1 MVGPGVTG
9 VKEGDR
15 VAIPWLG
22 YACGHCEYCMSGWS
36 TLCEQQLNTG
46 YFIDGAY
53 AEYALAFAKYVVKV
67 PKHVNPL
74 EAAPLAC
81 AGVTTYKAVKMSGA
95 RSSDLVAI
103 FGIGGLGHLAVQYA
117 KIAGATVVA
126 VDLVDEKLEMAK
138 KLGADY
144 TVNGKAED
152 PVEAIKKLGGADA
165 VICVAVGARPYEQSF
180 NALRRGG
187 TLVFV
192 AMPAGNYFQ
201 LPIFESVL
209 NGIKTVG
216 SIVGT
221 PVDLAEVYQLHVAG
235 RTKVIYET
243 RRLEQVNEAM
253 AEVEHARIPARLVFD
268 ITVCVLLTTTG
279 RWHSSPT
286 SAQIC
291 SQRGSWVRSMEISLL
306 VGPWQSSQRVR
317 WGSCVEHGPQWN
329 QTPSETSEPVVQ
341 ALFGLLFIESA
352 LCTWLAET
360 VPSLLIYCT
369 AKAER
374 SDTDGSFNVCVTL
387 FLTSRRY
394 SSMLE
399 SSYYEEKEV

>member
-1 MVGPGVTG
+1 MKAAVVHEFKAPLRLEDVAKPEPGPEQIVVKIEASGLCHTDIHAAHGDWPIKPKLPLIPGHEGIGIVTMVGPGVTR

-22 YACGHCEYCMSGWS
+22 YACGNCEYCMSGWS
-36 TLCEQQLNTG
+36 TLCEKQLNTG

-53 AEYALAFAKYVVKV
+53 ADYALAFAKYVVKV
-67 PKHVNPL
+67 PEHVSSL
-74 EAAPLAC
+74 EAAPLSC

-126 VDLVDEKLEMAK
+126 VDLVDEKLELAK

-144 TVNGKAED
+144 TVNGKEED

-165 VICVAVGARPYEQSF
+165 VVCVAVGARVYEQAF
-180 NALRRGG
+180 KALRRGG

-192 AMPAGNYFQ
+192 AMPADNYMQ
-201 LPIFESVL
+201 LPIFETVL
-209 NGIKTVG
+209 NGIKIVG

-221 PVDLAEVYQLHVAG
+221 PLDLAEVYQLHAAG

-253 AEVEHARIPARLVFD
+253 EEVEHARIPARLVFD
-268 ITVCVLLTTTG
+268 MT
-279 RWHSSPT
+279 
-286 SAQIC
+286 
-291 SQRGSWVRSMEISLL
+291 
-306 VGPWQSSQRVR
+306 
-317 WGSCVEHGPQWN
+317 
-329 QTPSETSEPVVQ
+329 
-341 ALFGLLFIESA
+341 
-352 LCTWLAET
+352 
-360 VPSLLIYCT
+360 
-369 AKAER
+369 
-374 SDTDGSFNVCVTL
+374 
-387 FLTSRRY
+387 
-394 SSMLE
+394 
-399 SSYYEEKEV
+399 

>member
-1 MVGPGVTG
+1 MKAAVVHEFTSPLSLEEIAKPEPEPGKIVVKIEASGLCHTDIHAAHGDWPVKPILPLIPGHEGVGTVESVGAGVTE

-22 YACGHCEYCMSGWS
+22 YACGTCEYCVSGWE
-36 TLCEQQLNTG
+36 TLCLSGRYTG
-46 YFIDGAY
+46 YFLPGAY
-53 AEYALAFAKYVVKV
+53 AEYAPAFARYVAKV
-67 PKHVNPL
+67 PEHVNPL

-126 VDLVDEKLEMAK
+126 VDLVDEKLELAK
-138 KLGADY
+138 TLGADY

-165 VICVAVGARPYEQSF
+165 VVCVAVGARAYEQSF
-180 NALRRGG
+180 NSLRRGG

-192 AMPAGNYFQ
+192 ALPADNYMQ
-201 LPIFESVL
+201 LPIFETVL
-209 NGIKTVG
+209 NGITIVG

-221 PVDLAEVYQLHVAG
+221 PLDLAEVYQLHAAG

-253 AEVEHARIPARLVFD
+253 EEVEHARIPARLVFD
-268 ITVCVLLTTTG
+268 M
-279 RWHSSPT
+279 S
-286 SAQIC
+286 
-291 SQRGSWVRSMEISLL
+291 
-306 VGPWQSSQRVR
+306 
-317 WGSCVEHGPQWN
+317 
-329 QTPSETSEPVVQ
+329 
-341 ALFGLLFIESA
+341 
-352 LCTWLAET
+352 
-360 VPSLLIYCT
+360 
-369 AKAER
+369 
-374 SDTDGSFNVCVTL
+374 
-387 FLTSRRY
+387 
-394 SSMLE
+394 
-399 SSYYEEKEV
+399 